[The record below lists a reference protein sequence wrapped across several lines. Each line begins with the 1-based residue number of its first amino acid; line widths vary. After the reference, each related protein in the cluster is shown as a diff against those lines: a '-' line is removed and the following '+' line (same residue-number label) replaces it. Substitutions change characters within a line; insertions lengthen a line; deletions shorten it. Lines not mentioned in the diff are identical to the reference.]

1 MYLHEKDHIT
11 VYSPCQRSLCSV
23 YNLLQFLTIYAY
35 LDSLTVNYIL
45 VAQQFLS
52 NTSASDFSY
61 YSTYY
66 ETSAFNNQFGTYRIV
81 EGSSDGG
88 TSWNILDKQTS
99 QMFDKRFHRKTF
111 KIESVGQMYN
121 AFR

>member
-1 MYLHEKDHIT
+1 MERTILLYIHHVRDL
-11 VYSPCQRSLCSV
+11 SV
-23 YNLLQFLTIYAY
+23 GYNLLQFLTIYAY

-45 VAQQFLS
+45 VAQQFHS

-66 ETSAFNNQFGTYRIV
+66 ETSDLNNQFGTYRIV

-99 QMFDKRFHRKTF
+99 QMFDKRFHRRTF
-111 KIESVGQMYN
+111 KIESVRQMSN
-121 AFR
+121 AFK

>member
-1 MYLHEKDHIT
+1 MKRTI
-11 VYSPCQRSLCSV
+11 SLYIHHVRDLSVV

-35 LDSLTVNYIL
+35 FDSLTINYIL

-66 ETSAFNNQFGTYRIV
+66 ETSDFNNQFGTYRIV

-99 QMFDKRFHRKTF
+99 QTFDKRFHRDTF
-111 KIESVGQMYN
+111 KIESVRQMYN

>member
-1 MYLHEKDHIT
+1 MKRTISLYIHHVRNLSV
-11 VYSPCQRSLCSV
+11 VYD
-23 YNLLQFLTIYAY
+23 LLQFLTIYAY
-35 LDSLTVNYIL
+35 FDSLTVDYIL

-52 NTSASDFSY
+52 YTSASDFSY

-66 ETSAFNNQFGTYRIV
+66 ESETSDLNNQFGTYRIV

-99 QMFDKRFHRKTF
+99 QMFDKRFHRETF
-111 KIESVGQMYN
+111 KIESGRQMYN